1 MREKNTKQRL
11 AIMLDRDKEVMSEA
25 SRIAATRD
33 FRHVAEEYFETDGD
47 VSIDVVPERG
57 GSRVTVCFR
66 ARRVKN
72 FTTLK

>member
-1 MREKNTKQRL
+1 MRDKNTKQRL
-11 AIMLDRDKEVMSEA
+11 AVMLDRDKEVMSEE

-33 FRHVAEEYFETDGD
+33 FRHVAEEYFEMDGD

-57 GSRVTVCFR
+57 GSRVTVYFR

>member
-11 AIMLDRDKEVMSEA
+11 AVMLDRDKEVMSEA
-25 SRIAATRD
+25 SKIAAIRD
-33 FRHVAEEYFETDGD
+33 FQHVAEEYFETDGD
-47 VSIDVVPERG
+47 VFLDVAAERG
-57 GSRVTVCFR
+57 GSRVTVQFR